1 MRISVSVIDVVAAEN
16 IWNILQ
22 LRETTLAALILNKL
36 KINLFNKNTSQFII
50 LTSLMCTFLSE

>member
-36 KINLFNKNTSQFII
+36 KIWMDASYYLTKIPPI
-50 LTSLMCTFLSE
+50 LSS